1 MALDD
6 NDRGRLLEQ
15 QIEAVKRAMGQAG
28 VGGGRANTSTIPT
41 NFEQGRTRAPST
53 GIFTAPSSTSIQDL
67 LEDIPELP
75 EDPDEPTSPEDIIAQ
90 AFAGWD
96 AFIEQVLQ
104 YIEDQASDDIDR
116 VFLMEELQQLED
128 LFSQYEAG
136 QITAEEFLE
145 FEPDLILDAP
155 GATEYWETLKDK
167 IYTEQETV
175 LGDPGQ
181 IDEDTTQSP
190 VETIFEDDGT
200 ITTIIDP
207 TLITL
212 PPLLGD
218 PEIESDEGGGSSAPE
233 EREEETEAADTVIP
247 DYSDLVSPEFEVP
260 EPPGE
265 TGIPDFYEV
274 DEEGTVTTVLDPD
287 NPLDPARVPEH
298 VDVDTP
304 GTYPEN
310 GYVRDEQ
317 DETVTSPAPSGPDI
331 VIAPSLPGGLL
342 GGGADGTDQI
352 STGGDGG
359 GTGTGQGTGDGEG
372 SGDGTAPRQGMFDP
386 RFTPY
391 MSSIGYT
398 PVAVPQLIGPVKK
411 DYDVAIDGLF
421 GRLLG

>member
-1 MALDD
+1 MPYRVGNKIFGDD
-6 NDRGRLLEQ
+6 ELSDAKKYADEINGILSYISESEARRLGELN
-15 QIEAVKRAMGQAG
+15 EAF
-28 VGGGRANTSTIPT
+28 S
-41 NFEQGRTRAPST
+41 
-53 GIFTAPSSTSIQDL
+53 
-67 LEDIPELP
+67 
-75 EDPDEPTSPEDIIAQ
+75 
-90 AFAGWD
+90 GWD
-96 AFIEQVLQ
+96 EFIKDQLK

-136 QITAEEFLE
+136 QISVEEFLE
-145 FEPDLILDAP
+145 FEPNFILDTP
-155 GATEYWETLKDK
+155 GATEYWESLKDK
-167 IYTEQETV
+167 IYTEQKTV

-218 PEIESDEGGGSSAPE
+218 PEIEGDEGGGSSAPG
-233 EREEETEAADTVIP
+233 EREEETEEADTVIP

-274 DEEGTVTTVLDPD
+274 DEEGNVTTVLDPD
-287 NPLDPARVPEH
+287 NPLDPQRVPEH
-298 VDVDTP
+298 VDVETP
-304 GTYPEN
+304 GTYSES

-317 DETVTSPAPSGPDI
+317 DEPSTSPAPSGPDI